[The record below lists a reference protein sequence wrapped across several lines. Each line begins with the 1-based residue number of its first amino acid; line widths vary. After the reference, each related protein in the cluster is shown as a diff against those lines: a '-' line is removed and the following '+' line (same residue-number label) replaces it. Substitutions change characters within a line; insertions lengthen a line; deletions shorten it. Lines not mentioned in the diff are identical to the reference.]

1 MKKWIQNITIMICA
15 FCLCLGFSIPARA
28 DGMSVSVDD
37 VVAQGDSVAVTVTF
51 TGSNLSYALVEI
63 SCDGAVNGGLTES
76 LGNDT
81 GFSNTLSGTFY
92 VGTNGTGTGNIYV
105 SGYFSYLDGN
115 GAAQDS
121 EYFSQSCTVT
131 VTESSGGGSAPGR
144 GAGADDNYGYGDG
157 TYINGN
163 ATGEGSGNT
172 AVSYIRLLGSDRKEI
187 SLNDD
192 GHGIYSATVS
202 NSVEK
207 VTIEAGAEDEKASV
221 SGTGEKSLK
230 VGLNTFD
237 IVVTA
242 ENGLQTG
249 YQINITRKEDR
260 IALSDLEAEMK
271 SSKADSIT
279 VKLADGDMLDAKL
292 LKAIKAWGKTLYLN
306 RYDEE
311 DHLIYGWTIIGAN
324 IEDDMT
330 SFDPLVSFESDSAN
344 KIAELSNFATGKI
357 INLAYSGKLPEG
369 TKLTLCNKTEFEE
382 NSKLHLYYFDKT
394 KHELTLEEQEIT
406 AGKDQ
411 VILSL
416 THASEYFL
424 TRSLIPAQE
433 KEQEEPARSNAGL
446 WLIIGAIVIILLAAA
461 LVFVILKNRKRRND
475 DPHNPGARSER
486 PELQIA
492 DDFDAGVEEEMPEER
507 IATKDIKIDPYYAV
521 TDITPEIGEK
531 VKAAADDLSETQILR
546 FEDMEHQP
554 ESETTILRYEDMD
567 HNPETETTILRYE
580 DMNHSAETETTIL
593 SFEEINKQLNDE

>member
-1 MKKWIQNITIMICA
+1 M
-15 FCLCLGFSIPARA
+15 
-28 DGMSVSVDD
+28 
-37 VVAQGDSVAVTVTF
+37 
-51 TGSNLSYALVEI
+51 
-63 SCDGAVNGGLTES
+63 
-76 LGNDT
+76 
-81 GFSNTLSGTFY
+81 
-92 VGTNGTGTGNIYV
+92 

-131 VTESSGGGSAPGR
+131 VTESSGGGSAPER
-144 GAGADDNYGYGDG
+144 GAGADNNYGYGDG

-330 SFDPLVSFESDSAN
+330 SFDPLVSFESDIAN

-394 KHELTLEEQEIT
+394 KNELTLEEQEIT

-424 TRSLIPAQE
+424 TRSLIPTQE

-446 WLIIGAIVIILLAAA
+446 WLIIGAILIILLAAA
-461 LVFVILKNRKRRND
+461 LTFVIIKNRKRRND
-475 DPHNPGARSER
+475 DPHNSGDRSER

-492 DDFDAGVEEEMPEER
+492 DDFEADFEEELPKDGR

-593 SFEEINKQLNDE
+593 SFEEIDKRLNDE